1 MQRSEVQR
9 VVVVVPAHDEVEL
22 LGECLEALRAA
33 AHAVPLPVQV
43 VVVLDACTDGSDR
56 LLGLS
61 ESAVVLEARNV
72 GAARSAGFAAAGIT
86 ASTWCATTDA
96 DSRVHPSWLVA
107 QLAWAARGADVVVGT
122 VAARWESPSSGVEA
136 LFTREYAARINPDG
150 HRHVHGANLGL
161 RGDAYLGLGGFA
173 PLAAHED
180 IDLVERAEAAGLTLA
195 WARDATVQTS
205 TRTTGR
211 APEGFAHHLASL
223 AARVAAGPDDLARGA
238 A

>member
-1 MQRSEVQR
+1 MQRSDVQR
-9 VVVVVPAHDEVEL
+9 VVVVVPAHDEAEL
-22 LGECLEALRAA
+22 LGGCLEALRTAA
-33 AHAVPLPVQV
+33 RAVTLPVQV

-56 LLGLS
+56 LVGPL
-61 ESAVVLEARNV
+61 ESAVVIGARNV
-72 GAARSAGFAAAGIT
+72 GAARAAGFAAAGIT

-96 DSRVHPSWLVA
+96 DSRVHPTWLVA
-107 QLAWAARGADVVVGT
+107 QLARASRGADVVVGT
-122 VAARWESPSSGVEA
+122 VAVERESLAGGVEA
-136 LFTREYAARINPDG
+136 LFMREYAARVSPAG

-180 IDLVERAEAAGLTLA
+180 VDLVERAEAAGLTLA
-195 WARDATVQTS
+195 WARDATVETS

-223 AARVAAGPDDLARGA
+223 AARVAEGPDDLARGA